1 MSCARTGENFPAA
14 ATPRGKSL
22 WPDGVSVAASS
33 GNSIVRSARTT
44 AWEEAGGVLQ
54 TMYSLSFP
62 RGVTGAAIRYEQY
75 RCEQKYDLKG
85 YPALQR
91 TDWKRGPDG
100 GHLGPRPCPDRD
112 SDGRREGWPWGCAG
126 WWGLEHTVKV
136 ALTGP
141 VSGVTGSLPPFWS
154 CRCSRMTDFQRTM
167 DPEKPPVYTRDAPPQ
182 NLQ

>member
-44 AWEEAGGVLQ
+44 AREEAGGVLQ

-91 TDWKRGPDG
+91 TDWKRAQTEAIWGHGRVQTETVMADGRG
-100 GHLGPRPCPDRD
+100 GHGAVRV
-112 SDGRREGWPWGCAG
+112 G
-126 WWGLEHTVKV
+126 
-136 ALTGP
+136 
-141 VSGVTGSLPPFWS
+141 GVWNIL
-154 CRCSRMTDFQRTM
+154 
-167 DPEKPPVYTRDAPPQ
+167 
-182 NLQ
+182 